1 MTQMSRQPSSSRS
14 PVVVTEAL
22 LRACRPVLPE
32 GEALKGVR
40 GTVLVVGGA
49 LETPGA
55 VLLAG
60 IAALRAGA
68 GVLQV
73 ATVRS
78 AVPALAVALPE
89 ARVVPLDEG
98 DKGVVGAAA
107 AGQVGELVAECDAA
121 VIGPG
126 LAGFEDIGTLVEGAV
141 LAVPKQGALVV
152 DALGLSGLNPR
163 LAKRCRGHLVMTPN
177 FKEMG
182 YLLDMPPEKVTAD
195 PAAAARLAADRFGAT
210 VALRG
215 GQSWITEPKRPVHLD
230 DSGIPGLGTSGSGDV
245 LAGFLCGLLARE
257 TPPLASALWAVHVH
271 AQAGRRLAARLGP
284 VGFLAR
290 ELLDELS
297 LEAVALS
304 S

>member
-1 MTQMSRQPSSSRS
+1 MCPPAGGSSA
-14 PVVVTEAL
+14 PVVVVTEAL
-22 LRACRPVLPE
+22 LRDCKPALPE
-32 GEALKGVR
+32 GEALKGIR

-68 GVLQV
+68 GVLQL

-98 DKGVVGAAA
+98 DNGVVGAAA
-107 AGQVGELVAECDAA
+107 AGQVAELVGGCQAA

-126 LAGFEDIGTLVEGAV
+126 LAGFEDIGQLVEAAV
-141 LAVPKQGALVV
+141 LAVPRAGALVV
-152 DALGLSGLNPR
+152 DALGLSGLTPT
-163 LAKRCRGHLVMTPN
+163 LAKRCRGHLLITPN

-182 YLLDMPPEKVTAD
+182 YLLDIAPEKVSKD
-195 PAAAARLAADRFGAT
+195 PAGAARRAADAFGAT

-215 GQSWITEPKRPVHLD
+215 GQSWITEPKRPVHLS

-245 LAGFLCGLLARE
+245 LAGFLCGLLARG
-257 TPPLASALWAVHVH
+257 TPTLASALWAVHVH

-297 LEAVALS
+297 LVAVAVGA
-304 S
+304 

>member
-1 MTQMSRQPSSSRS
+1 M
-14 PVVVTEAL
+14 
-22 LRACRPVLPE
+22 PE
-32 GEALKGVR
+32 GEALKGTR
-40 GTVLVVGGA
+40 GTVVVVGGA

-98 DKGVVGAAA
+98 ANGVVGAGA
-107 AGQVGELVAECDAA
+107 AGQVGELVEGCQAA

-126 LAGFEDIGTLVEGAV
+126 LAGFEDIGRLVEAAV
-141 LAVPKQGALVV
+141 LATRKDGALVV
-152 DALGLSGLNPR
+152 DALGLSGLTPE
-163 LAKRCRGHLVMTPN
+163 LARRCRGHLVMTPN

-182 YLLDMPPEKVTAD
+182 HLLDIPPEKVTKD
-195 PAAAARLAADRFGAT
+195 PAGAVRRAADEFRAT

-215 GQSWITEPKRPVHLD
+215 GQSWITEPKRRVHLD

-245 LAGFLCGLLARE
+245 LAGFLCGLLARG
-257 TPPLASALWAVHVH
+257 TPALPSALWAVHVH
-271 AQAGRRLAARLGP
+271 AQAGRRLTARLGP

-297 LEAVALS
+297 LVAVALS